1 MYKWGNKFF
10 RGKEVKIIGFAMGVV
25 LFIAFGLYK
34 IYPILHKLLME
45 RICNITVP
53 HPHKCTDGFISI
65 TEVSTKTLNIA
76 TDSIVTPEQIRLGIS
91 TIFSAADS
99 YPLLIEHIF
108 VLLIIMLS
116 IFLLHLLDKKQEMKL
131 EYEKIK
137 VEKLQNS
144 YNALMGQINP
154 HFFFNSLNGL
164 DSLIRTGEQE
174 KPLEYLEGLS
184 NVFRYILQSD
194 HKTLVTLNEELNFV
208 NAYTYLLSVR
218 YENKLFFSIQVAEPC
233 LPKKLPILS
242 LLPLI
247 ENAVKHNII
256 SMQHPLRIE
265 IYTVSESLLVVSN
278 PIQPKMEDYVCSGI
292 GLKNLQGRYLM
303 LTGENIY
310 IEKSN
315 GYFKVFLPLL
325 KQLQQLQK
333 EKKERIIVFMAA
345 PPAVGKTT
353 LCEFLEYL
361 SKQDQEFTDIQALG
375 LDGFHYHSDYINSH
389 DAIVLGE
396 KVPMKQ
402 VKGCPE
408 TYDTEKLRQ
417 KLEKIKIEDILW
429 PIYDR
434 NLHDVVEDQ
443 IKVTKDIILIEGN
456 WLLLKQEP
464 WKSMQQYA
472 DYKILI
478 LAEEEMLKERLIS
491 RKEKGGLTREEAVAW
506 YQNSDSK
513 NVKRV
518 LKNSCRKHLNL
529 LLQVEQDNDYLQ
541 VK

>member
-1 MYKWGNKFF
+1 M
-10 RGKEVKIIGFAMGVV
+10 GF
-25 LFIAFGLYK
+25 
-34 IYPILHKLLME
+34 
-45 RICNITVP
+45 T
-53 HPHKCTDGFISI
+53 S
-65 TEVSTKTLNIA
+65 
-76 TDSIVTPEQIRLGIS
+76 
-91 TIFSAADS
+91 
-99 YPLLIEHIF
+99 
-108 VLLIIMLS
+108 
-116 IFLLHLLDKKQEMKL
+116 
-131 EYEKIK
+131 
-137 VEKLQNS
+137 
-144 YNALMGQINP
+144 
-154 HFFFNSLNGL
+154 
-164 DSLIRTGEQE
+164 
-174 KPLEYLEGLS
+174 
-184 NVFRYILQSD
+184 
-194 HKTLVTLNEELNFV
+194 
-208 NAYTYLLSVR
+208 
-218 YENKLFFSIQVAEPC
+218 ENKPEKQITMG
-233 LPKKLPILS
+233 IL
-242 LLPLI
+242 
-247 ENAVKHNII
+247 AHV
-256 SMQHPLRIE
+256 
-265 IYTVSESLLVVSN
+265 
-278 PIQPKMEDYVCSGI
+278 D
-292 GLKNLQGRYLM
+292 
-303 LTGENIY
+303 
-310 IEKSN
+310 
-315 GYFKVFLPLL
+315 
-325 KQLQQLQK
+325 
-333 EKKERIIVFMAA
+333 A
-345 PPAVGKTT
+345 GKTT

-408 TYDTEKLRQ
+408 TYDTAKVRK
-417 KLEKIKIEDILW
+417 KLEKIKTEDILW

-518 LKNSCRKHLNL
+518 LKDSCRKHLNL

>member
-1 MYKWGNKFF
+1 
-10 RGKEVKIIGFAMGVV
+10 
-25 LFIAFGLYK
+25 
-34 IYPILHKLLME
+34 
-45 RICNITVP
+45 
-53 HPHKCTDGFISI
+53 
-65 TEVSTKTLNIA
+65 
-76 TDSIVTPEQIRLGIS
+76 
-91 TIFSAADS
+91 
-99 YPLLIEHIF
+99 
-108 VLLIIMLS
+108 
-116 IFLLHLLDKKQEMKL
+116 
-131 EYEKIK
+131 
-137 VEKLQNS
+137 
-144 YNALMGQINP
+144 
-154 HFFFNSLNGL
+154 
-164 DSLIRTGEQE
+164 
-174 KPLEYLEGLS
+174 
-184 NVFRYILQSD
+184 
-194 HKTLVTLNEELNFV
+194 
-208 NAYTYLLSVR
+208 
-218 YENKLFFSIQVAEPC
+218 
-233 LPKKLPILS
+233 
-242 LLPLI
+242 
-247 ENAVKHNII
+247 
-256 SMQHPLRIE
+256 
-265 IYTVSESLLVVSN
+265 
-278 PIQPKMEDYVCSGI
+278 
-292 GLKNLQGRYLM
+292 
-303 LTGENIY
+303 
-310 IEKSN
+310 
-315 GYFKVFLPLL
+315 
-325 KQLQQLQK
+325 
-333 EKKERIIVFMAA
+333 MAA

-513 NVKRV
+513 NVK
-518 LKNSCRKHLNL
+518 
-529 LLQVEQDNDYLQ
+529 EF
-541 VK
+541 

>member
-1 MYKWGNKFF
+1 
-10 RGKEVKIIGFAMGVV
+10 
-25 LFIAFGLYK
+25 
-34 IYPILHKLLME
+34 ME
-45 RICNITVP
+45 
-53 HPHKCTDGFISI
+53 
-65 TEVSTKTLNIA
+65 KTLYTLI
-76 TDSIVTPEQIRLGIS
+76 
-91 TIFSAADS
+91 IFSENLAG
-99 YPLLIEHIF
+99 LLNQVTTVF
-108 VLLIIMLS
+108 TRR
-116 IFLLHLLDKKQEMKL
+116 
-131 EYEKIK
+131 
-137 VEKLQNS
+137 
-144 YNALMGQINP
+144 QINIE
-154 HFFFNSLNGL
+154 SLNVSASGV
-164 DSLIRTGEQE
+164 E
-174 KPLEYLEGLS
+174 
-184 NVFRYILQSD
+184 NVHRYTITCYCD
-194 HKTLVTLNEELNFV
+194 EDT
-208 NAYTYLLSVR
+208 
-218 YENKLFFSIQVAEPC
+218 IQ
-233 LPKKLPILS
+233 
-242 LLPLI
+242 
-247 ENAVKHNII
+247 
-256 SMQHPLRIE
+256 
-265 IYTVSESLLVVSN
+265 
-278 PIQPKMEDYVCSGI
+278 
-292 GLKNLQGRYLM
+292 
-303 LTGENIY
+303 
-310 IEKSN
+310 
-315 GYFKVFLPLL
+315 KVFLPLL

-513 NVKRV
+513 NVTRV
-518 LKNSCRKHLNL
+518 LKDSLKGNL
-529 LLQVEQDNDYLQ
+529 LLKVEEDNDYI
-541 VK
+541 KM

>member
-1 MYKWGNKFF
+1 M
-10 RGKEVKIIGFAMGVV
+10 KEWK
-25 LFIAFGLYK
+25 
-34 IYPILHKLLME
+34 
-45 RICNITVP
+45 
-53 HPHKCTDGFISI
+53 
-65 TEVSTKTLNIA
+65 
-76 TDSIVTPEQIRLGIS
+76 
-91 TIFSAADS
+91 
-99 YPLLIEHIF
+99 
-108 VLLIIMLS
+108 
-116 IFLLHLLDKKQEMKL
+116 
-131 EYEKIK
+131 
-137 VEKLQNS
+137 
-144 YNALMGQINP
+144 
-154 HFFFNSLNGL
+154 
-164 DSLIRTGEQE
+164 
-174 KPLEYLEGLS
+174 EYLFKVNGFEMTA
-184 NVFRYILQSD
+184 VY
-194 HKTLVTLNEELNFV
+194 NED
-208 NAYTYLLSVR
+208 T
-218 YENKLFFSIQVAEPC
+218 IQ
-233 LPKKLPILS
+233 
-242 LLPLI
+242 
-247 ENAVKHNII
+247 
-256 SMQHPLRIE
+256 
-265 IYTVSESLLVVSN
+265 
-278 PIQPKMEDYVCSGI
+278 
-292 GLKNLQGRYLM
+292 
-303 LTGENIY
+303 
-310 IEKSN
+310 
-315 GYFKVFLPLL
+315 KVFLPLL

-434 NLHDVVEDQ
+434 NLHDVEEDQ

-478 LAEEEMLKERLIS
+478 LAEEEMLKECLIS
-491 RKEKGGLTREEAVAW
+491 RKEKGGFTREEAVAW

>member
-1 MYKWGNKFF
+1 M
-10 RGKEVKIIGFAMGVV
+10 KEWK
-25 LFIAFGLYK
+25 
-34 IYPILHKLLME
+34 
-45 RICNITVP
+45 
-53 HPHKCTDGFISI
+53 
-65 TEVSTKTLNIA
+65 
-76 TDSIVTPEQIRLGIS
+76 
-91 TIFSAADS
+91 
-99 YPLLIEHIF
+99 
-108 VLLIIMLS
+108 
-116 IFLLHLLDKKQEMKL
+116 
-131 EYEKIK
+131 
-137 VEKLQNS
+137 
-144 YNALMGQINP
+144 
-154 HFFFNSLNGL
+154 
-164 DSLIRTGEQE
+164 
-174 KPLEYLEGLS
+174 EYLFKVNGFEMTA
-184 NVFRYILQSD
+184 VY
-194 HKTLVTLNEELNFV
+194 NED
-208 NAYTYLLSVR
+208 T
-218 YENKLFFSIQVAEPC
+218 IQ
-233 LPKKLPILS
+233 
-242 LLPLI
+242 
-247 ENAVKHNII
+247 
-256 SMQHPLRIE
+256 
-265 IYTVSESLLVVSN
+265 
-278 PIQPKMEDYVCSGI
+278 
-292 GLKNLQGRYLM
+292 
-303 LTGENIY
+303 
-310 IEKSN
+310 
-315 GYFKVFLPLL
+315 KVFLPLL

-464 WKSMQQYA
+464 WKSMQQYS

-491 RKEKGGLTREEAVAW
+491 RRKKEVSQEKKLWHGIKTVT
-506 YQNSDSK
+506 
-513 NVKRV
+513 VKM
-518 LKNSCRKHLNL
+518 
-529 LLQVEQDNDYLQ
+529 
-541 VK
+541 

>member
-1 MYKWGNKFF
+1 MFQH
-10 RGKEVKIIGFAMGVV
+10 KEVKTIGLAMGSI
-25 LFIAFGLYK
+25 FIVALGLYRA
-34 IYPILHKLLME
+34 YPVINTAIMGKVCNVSVLHDCAE
-45 RICNITVP
+45 RSIM
-53 HPHKCTDGFISI
+53 I
-65 TEVSTKTLNIA
+65 TEVSGKTLDTVSGSVLEPDKVRVGVN
-76 TDSIVTPEQIRLGIS
+76 TVFS
-91 TIFSAADS
+91 TAYSN
-99 YPLLIEHIF
+99 PLLIEHIF
-108 VLLIIMLS
+108 VLLTIMLS
-116 IFLLHLLDKKQEMKL
+116 MLLLHLLDKKQEMKL

-164 DSLIRTGEQE
+164 NSLIRMGEQE
-174 KPLEYLEGLS
+174 KTLEYLNGLS

-325 KQLQQLQK
+325 
-333 EKKERIIVFMAA
+333 
-345 PPAVGKTT
+345 
-353 LCEFLEYL
+353 
-361 SKQDQEFTDIQALG
+361 
-375 LDGFHYHSDYINSH
+375 N
-389 DAIVLGE
+389 VLG
-396 KVPMKQ
+396 
-402 VKGCPE
+402 
-408 TYDTEKLRQ
+408 
-417 KLEKIKIEDILW
+417 
-429 PIYDR
+429 
-434 NLHDVVEDQ
+434 
-443 IKVTKDIILIEGN
+443 
-456 WLLLKQEP
+456 
-464 WKSMQQYA
+464 
-472 DYKILI
+472 
-478 LAEEEMLKERLIS
+478 
-491 RKEKGGLTREEAVAW
+491 
-506 YQNSDSK
+506 
-513 NVKRV
+513 
-518 LKNSCRKHLNL
+518 
-529 LLQVEQDNDYLQ
+529 
-541 VK
+541 